1 MGRIGSIKPTIA
13 FRELG
18 KIRREKSEASMK
30 FGICRVLKNGSL
42 SKTIYDKTIT
52 KQEAEKNAKKAM
64 KLNPGSVYVVAKI
77 R

>member
-1 MGRIGSIKPTIA
+1 MGKAGTIKPIVA

-18 KIRREKSEASMK
+18 KIRKEKAEARMK

-42 SKTIYDKTIT
+42 SKTIFEKTVT

-64 KLNPGSVYVVAKI
+64 RLNPGSVYVVIKI
-77 R
+77 

>member
-1 MGRIGSIKPTIA
+1 MGRGTIKPTVA

-18 KIRREKSEASMK
+18 KIRREKAEARMK

-52 KQEAEKNAKKAM
+52 KQEAEKNAKRAM
-64 KLNPGSVYVVAKI
+64 NLNPGNVYVVVKI
-77 R
+77 